1 MQRAAGPLEY
11 VMGHVYLRHTLSS
24 PPGFSRP
31 GLQAANG
38 FELGFQGNL
47 EGIKHDRFDL
57 FFVHRVLLSG
67 CCKGGYDRQVG
78 MSTKIITYLRKMSK
92 LQTPLHGRG
101 SNKLQFTLPSPPSGE
116 EDEGLISLH

>member
-1 MQRAAGPLEY
+1 GDGRENIR
-11 VMGHVYLRHTLSS
+11 LRHTFWCL
-24 PPGFSRP
+24 PGFRP
-31 GLQAANG
+31 PDLKAENG

-92 LQTPLHGRG
+92 LQPPSPNGRG
-101 SNKLQFTLPSPPSGE
+101 SNKLQFTLTSPASG
-116 EDEGLISLH
+116 

>member
-1 MQRAAGPLEY
+1 
-11 VMGHVYLRHTLSS
+11 
-24 PPGFSRP
+24 P

-92 LQTPLHGRG
+92 LQSPLIKGERSRRLQGLSREPARPDANKTTP
-101 SNKLQFTLPSPPSGE
+101 K
-116 EDEGLISLH
+116 GLCPLY

>member
-47 EGIKHDRFDL
+47 EGIKQDRFDL

-67 CCKGGYDRQVG
+67 CCKGGYGRQVG
-78 MSTKIITYLRKMSK
+78 MTTKTITYLRKMSK
-92 LQTPLHGRG
+92 LQVPPLERCRGGLVQTGRRV
-101 SNKLQFTLPSPPSGE
+101 
-116 EDEGLISLH
+116 